1 MCHLGY
7 VIINQMVRKRFGNI
21 SLEKVVTVSF
31 LANIWDV
38 GFNIIVAYLTGS
50 VTIFVQALQGG
61 ADLLSSAFL
70 VLGVK
75 RSKIPADKRH
85 PYGHGREMYFWAFIA
100 GLATFSVTATG
111 AFYTGLNRFLSPQP
125 IANISL
131 AYLALVLGLCAN
143 GYALSLSSRHLLKG
157 EKITRIWRLFLQSE
171 HISTKTAFV
180 LDLMGT
186 VASLSGLVAL
196 GVYGITGDMRFD
208 GVGAM
213 VTGVALSIFALLN
226 LRTAKD
232 LLLGQSA
239 SQEVEQKIVDIVYS
253 FDEVQAVLD
262 LRTLLIGSDTL
273 QVSMELHL
281 QDGLDTDTIEQLVD
295 HIEASIRQKV
305 PDAAHIYIEL
315 ETPDVSP

>member
-1 MCHLGY
+1 
-7 VIINQMVRKRFGNI
+7 MVRKRFGNI

-38 GFNIIVAYLTGS
+38 GFNIIVAHLTGS

-75 RSKIPADKRH
+75 RSKKPADKRH

-111 AFYTGLNRFLSPQP
+111 AFYTGLNRFFSPQP
-125 IANISL
+125 IDNIFL

-157 EKITRIWRLFLQSE
+157 EKITRLWRLFLQSE

-186 VASLSGLVAL
+186 VASLSGLIAL

-213 VTGVALSIFALLN
+213 VTGVALGIFALLN

-262 LRTLLIGSDTL
+262 LRTLLIGAETL